1 MSPST
6 PGHGVCPGVQLI
18 TPSDTLLE
26 KTDFPYARE
35 NKLPIASW
43 LEGGPHEYV
52 LLSLLL
58 GPHLA

>member
-26 KTDFPYARE
+26 KTDFLFSNMYDIFLVRDKILCLLPY
-35 NKLPIASW
+35 
-43 LEGGPHEYV
+43 
-52 LLSLLL
+52 L
-58 GPHLA
+58 GAGIL